1 MSPWPEGWP
10 APLLAEDHRSSARP
24 VTQGTR
30 VPLIRLLRPLAPV
43 APAARWVWGPRPGV
57 FCWEAALEVK
67 KWCRER
73 TALIGGAGFLGAVR
87 AGAPGHAFVGRWQ
100 SGGFLEEAT
109 FRT

>member
-1 MSPWPEGWP
+1 M
-10 APLLAEDHRSSARP
+10 
-24 VTQGTR
+24 
-30 VPLIRLLRPLAPV
+30 
-43 APAARWVWGPRPGV
+43 

-67 KWCRER
+67 KWCGER